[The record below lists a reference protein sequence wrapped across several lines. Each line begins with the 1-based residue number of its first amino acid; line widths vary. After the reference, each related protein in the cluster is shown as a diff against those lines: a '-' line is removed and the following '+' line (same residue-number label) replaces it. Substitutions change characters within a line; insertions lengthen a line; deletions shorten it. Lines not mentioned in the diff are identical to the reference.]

1 MTPEKKAQIRK
12 RITIIEIALMA
23 VLLAYLGYGI
33 ATKTTD
39 QPMFNAL
46 AIFVIAAYLIL
57 NDFVEPYLTKMIAE
71 MDSFRKEA
79 YKKYVL
85 WDIASM
91 GGVLLFVLNF
101 SKVGSAMTYVGLGLY
116 FIGNKQKNAY
126 RPAYLGKVTKEDVE
140 AAKKAVVDVEAVEI
154 EDAEEV
160 QEAVETVEE

>member
-1 MTPEKKAQIRK
+1 MTKEKKAKIRK
-12 RITIIEIALMA
+12 TITIIEIALMA

-46 AIFVIAAYLIL
+46 AIFVVVAYLVL
-57 NDFVEPYLTKMIAE
+57 NDFVDPYLTKTLEE

-101 SKVGSAMTYVGLGLY
+101 SKIGSAMTYVGLGLY
-116 FIGNKQKNAY
+116 FIGNKQKNEY
-126 RPAYLGKVTKEDVE
+126 RPAYLGKVTKADVE
-140 AAKKAVVDVEAVEI
+140 AAKQAVVDVEAVEI

-160 QEAVETVEE
+160 QETVETVEE

>member
-12 RITIIEIALMA
+12 VITIIEIALMA
-23 VLLAYLGYGI
+23 VLIAYLAYGI
-33 ATKTTD
+33 ITKNPD
-39 QPMFNAL
+39 QPLFNAL

-57 NDFVEPYLTKMIAE
+57 NDFLEPYLTKLLEE

-91 GGVLLFVLNF
+91 GGILLFALNF

-116 FIGNKQKNAY
+116 LIGNKQKNIY

-140 AAKKAVVDVEAVEI
+140 AAKAAVVDAEAVKI

-160 QEAVETVEE
+160 QETVDAIEE